1 MYQSNINLNLYKT
14 FYDVAKCGSISKA
27 AQKSYTSQPAISKS
41 IKKLEEELG
50 VQLFY
55 RNLNGVELTDRGQ
68 DLLYFVE
75 KSFNNLIIA
84 ERNMLETENLER
96 GKLSIGMPSNV
107 GSFFLFDKI
116 MDFHKRFPN
125 IEITIITGSTSNLI
139 SLLDTH
145 KVDFVI
151 DTSPINV
158 RLDEGVKVIKLKEV
172 QYCFIIKK
180 GSVLLDASSINSLDD
195 LKKHPLILPIPGT
208 ANRNDLDDVLKKN
221 DIDIQNAINI
231 HTSEMI
237 ISAVKKDLGIGYV
250 IHNLVENEID
260 NNEIEVL
267 KLKETLPTVEI
278 NILYDNHFLTTAPK
292 KFIEE
297 YIDYDLELY

>member
-1 MYQSNINLNLYKT
+1 MYQNNINLNLYKT
-14 FYDVAKCGSISKA
+14 FYDVARCGSISKA
-27 AQKSYTSQPAISKS
+27 AQESFTSQPAISKA
-41 IKKLEEELG
+41 IKKLESELG

-55 RNLNGVELTDRGQ
+55 RNLNGVKLTDRGE

-84 ERNMLETENLER
+84 ERTMLETENLER

-116 MDFHKRFPN
+116 MDFHKNFPN
-125 IEITIITGSTSNLI
+125 IEITIITGSTSKLAE
-139 SLLDTH
+139 LLDTH

-158 RLDEGVKVIKLKEV
+158 KLDEGMKIHKLKEV
-172 QYCFIIKK
+172 NYCFIVKK
-180 GSVLLDASSINSLDD
+180 GTKILDSTTIGSVKD
-195 LKKHPLILPIPGT
+195 LKTCPLILPISGT
-208 ANRNDLDDVLKKN
+208 ANRNDLDNIFKKN
-221 DIDIQNAINI
+221 NVEVENVINI

-237 ISAVKKDLGIGYV
+237 ISAIKKDLGVGYV
-250 IHNLVENEID
+250 IYDLVENEIK

-267 KLKETLPTVEI
+267 NIKETMPSVEI
-278 NILYDNHFLTTAPK
+278 NIIYDTHFLTAAPRY
-292 KFIEE
+292 FIKT
-297 YIDYDLELY
+297 YIDDNLELY

>member
-1 MYQSNINLNLYKT
+1 MFQNNINLNLYKL
-14 FYDVAKCGSISKA
+14 FYDVAKCGSISRA
-27 AQKSYTSQPAISKS
+27 AHKNYISKPAISKS
-41 IKKLEEELG
+41 IKKLEEELE

-55 RNLNGVELTDRGQ
+55 RNLNGVELTDRGRE
-68 DLLYFVE
+68 LLYFVE

-116 MDFHKRFPN
+116 IDFHKRFPN

-158 RLDEGVKVIKLKEV
+158 KLDEGVKVVKLKEV

-180 GSVLLDASSINSLDD
+180 NSTLLESTSINSLND

-208 ANRNDLDDVLKKN
+208 ANRNDLDEVLKKN
-221 DIDIQNAINI
+221 NIDIQNIINI

-250 IHNLVENEID
+250 IQNLVENEVD
-260 NNEIEVL
+260 NNEIEIL
-267 KLKETLPTVEI
+267 NLKETLPTVEI
-278 NILYDNHFLTTAPK
+278 NMIYDNHFLTIAPK
-292 KFIEE
+292 RFIEE
-297 YIDYDLELY
+297 YINYNL

>member
-1 MYQSNINLNLYKT
+1 MFQNNINLNLYKL
-14 FYDVAKCGSISKA
+14 FYDVAKCGSISRA
-27 AQKSYTSQPAISKS
+27 VQKNYISQPAISKS
-41 IKKLEEELG
+41 IKKLEEELE

-55 RNLNGVELTDRGQ
+55 RNLNGVELTDRGRE
-68 DLLYFVE
+68 LLYFVE

-116 MDFHKRFPN
+116 IDFHKRFPN

-158 RLDEGVKVIKLKEV
+158 KLDEGVKVVKLKEV

-180 GSVLLDASSINSLDD
+180 NSTLLESTSINSLND

-208 ANRNDLDDVLKKN
+208 ANRNDLDEVLKKN
-221 DIDIQNAINI
+221 NIDIQNIINI

-250 IHNLVENEID
+250 IQNLVENEVD
-260 NNEIEVL
+260 NNEIEIL
-267 KLKETLPTVEI
+267 NIKETLPTVEI
-278 NILYDNHFLTTAPK
+278 NMIYDNHFLTIAPK
-292 KFIEE
+292 RFIEE
-297 YIDYDLELY
+297 YINYNL

>member
-1 MYQSNINLNLYKT
+1 MFQNNINLNLYKL
-14 FYDVAKCGSISKA
+14 FYDVAKCGSISRA
-27 AQKSYTSQPAISKS
+27 AQKNYISQPAISKS
-41 IKKLEEELG
+41 IKKLEEELE

-55 RNLNGVELTDRGQ
+55 RNLNGVELTDRGRE
-68 DLLYFVE
+68 LLYFVE

-84 ERNMLETENLER
+84 ERNMLEIENLER

-116 MDFHKRFPN
+116 IDFHKRFPN

-158 RLDEGVKVIKLKEV
+158 KLDEGVKVVKLKEV

-180 GSVLLDASSINSLDD
+180 NSTLLESTSINSLND

-208 ANRNDLDDVLKKN
+208 ANRNDLDEVLKKN
-221 DIDIQNAINI
+221 NIDIQNIINI

-250 IHNLVENEID
+250 IQNLVENEVD
-260 NNEIEVL
+260 NNEIEIL
-267 KLKETLPTVEI
+267 NIKETLPTVEI
-278 NILYDNHFLTTAPK
+278 NMIYDNHFLTIAPK
-292 KFIEE
+292 RFIEE
-297 YIDYDLELY
+297 YINYNL